1 MSAAERTLA
10 WDGCVNVRDLGG
22 HETGAGPTSF
32 GAVVRADSVRKL
44 TEDGWRALVDYGI
57 ARIVDLRFHEELE
70 ADPPADLPVEVVHV
84 SILGDGGVDDWAE
97 IDRIAAAAPDAA
109 GATAAV
115 YLEFLERFRDQFAN
129 AVRAVAQAPAGGV
142 LVHCHGGKDRTGLIV
157 ALLLRLAGV
166 SVEEI
171 AADYALSE
179 RNLRRSAEAWIAAAA
194 DEGERERRARISATP
209 HDAMVAVLEE
219 LERRHGSVAGYLLAG
234 GLDEATI
241 ERAAGRLG
249 P

>member
-1 MSAAERTLA
+1 MSATERTLA

-22 HETGAGPTSF
+22 HETDAGPTAF
-32 GAVVRADSVRKL
+32 GAVVRADSIRKL
-44 TEDGWRALVDYGI
+44 SEEGWRALVDYGI

-70 ADPPADLPVEVVHV
+70 ADPPADVPVEVVHV
-84 SILGDGGVDDWAE
+84 SLLGDGHADDWEE

-115 YLEFLERFRDQFAN
+115 YLEFLERFDDQFAN
-129 AVRAVAQAPAGGV
+129 AVRAVADAPPGGV
-142 LVHCHGGKDRTGLIV
+142 LVHCHGGKDRTGLVV

-166 SVEEI
+166 SITEI

-179 RNLRRSAEAWIAAAA
+179 RNLRRSAEAWIADAP
-194 DEGERERRARISATP
+194 DEAERERRTRISATP
-209 HDAMVAVLEE
+209 FAAMVAVLEE
-219 LERRHGSVAGYLLAG
+219 LERRHGSVAGYLHAG
-234 GLDEATI
+234 GIDQETI
-241 ERAAGRLG
+241 DRAADQLR

>member
-1 MSAAERTLA
+1 MSATERTLA

-22 HETGAGPTSF
+22 HETDAGPTPF
-32 GAVVRADSVRKL
+32 GALVRADSVRKL

-57 ARIVDLRFHEELE
+57 ARIVDLRLHEELE

-84 SILGDGGVDDWAE
+84 SLLGDGRADDWEE

-115 YLEFLERFRDQFAN
+115 YLEFLERFRVQFAG
-129 AVRAVAQAPAGGV
+129 AIRAVAEAPAGGV

-166 SVEEI
+166 SIEEI

-179 RNLRRSAEAWIAAAA
+179 RNLRRSAEAWIAGAPDDA
-194 DEGERERRARISATP
+194 ERERRARISATP
-209 HDAMVAVLEE
+209 HDAMVAVLAE
-219 LERRHGSVAGYLLAG
+219 LDRRHGSVAGYLMAG
-234 GLDEATI
+234 GLDDETI
-241 ERAAGRLG
+241 ERAAGRLR